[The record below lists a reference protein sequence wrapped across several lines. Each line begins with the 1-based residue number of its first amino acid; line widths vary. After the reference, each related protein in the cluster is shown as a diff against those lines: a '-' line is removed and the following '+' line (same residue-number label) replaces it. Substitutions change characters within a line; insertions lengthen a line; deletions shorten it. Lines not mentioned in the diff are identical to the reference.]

1 MDDPKE
7 NFDKKNFDKKNVWK
21 KRWKKIYTQGMYL
34 F

>member
-7 NFDKKNFDKKNVWK
+7 NLGKKNFDKKNVWK
-21 KRWKKIYTQGMYL
+21 KLWKKICTQGMYL